1 MVKRFIER
9 FQLWREQRA
18 AEFED
23 KFLAWLLFFAVLF
36 IGQDAYTLITTHQLA
51 WSAALSTALVLVF
64 VVLYIRRWRWTW
76 VPLMLV
82 AVGFIVST
90 PLAYT
95 SAAPHAPVRVR
106 VLSAPLILGF
116 GIVASIYSLAIRKRF
131 ARGT

>member
-36 IGQDAYTLITTHQLA
+36 IGQDAYTFITTHQLP

-82 AVGFIVST
+82 AIGFIAGT

-95 SAAPHAPVRVR
+95 NAAPHAPLRVR
-106 VLSAPLILGF
+106 VLSAALILGF
-116 GIVASIYSLAIRKRF
+116 GIVALIYSLAIRKRL

>member
-9 FQLWREQRA
+9 FQMWREQRA

-36 IGQDAYTLITTHQLA
+36 LGQDTYTLITTHQLS
-51 WSAALSTALVLVF
+51 WSAVLSTALVLAF
-64 VVLYIRRWRWTW
+64 IVLYIRRWRWTW

-82 AVGFIVST
+82 AVGFIAST
-90 PLAYT
+90 PLAYM

-106 VLSAPLILGF
+106 VLSAALILGF
-116 GIVASIYSLAIRKRF
+116 GVVALIYSLATRKRF

>member
-9 FQLWREQRA
+9 FQMWREHRA

-36 IGQDAYTLITTHQLA
+36 IGQDAYALVSTHHLP
-51 WSAALSTALVLVF
+51 WSAVLSTALVLAF

-82 AVGFIVST
+82 AVGCIAST

-95 SAAPHAPVRVR
+95 SAPPYAPVRVR
-106 VLSAPLILGF
+106 FLSAALILGF
-116 GIVASIYSLAIRKRF
+116 GVFALIYSLAIRKRF

>member
-1 MVKRFIER
+1 MAKRFIEH
-9 FQLWREQRA
+9 FQMWREQRA

-36 IGQDAYTLITTHQLA
+36 IAQDAYTLITTHQLP
-51 WSAALSTALVLVF
+51 WSAILSTALVLAF
-64 VVLYIRRWRWTW
+64 IVLYIRRWRWTW

-82 AVGFIVST
+82 AIGFIAST

-95 SAAPHAPVRVR
+95 SAAPHTPVRVR
-106 VLSAPLILGF
+106 ILSAALILGF
-116 GIVASIYSLAIRKRF
+116 GVVTLIYSLAIRKRF